1 MKELKTVLLGE
12 EGKVGFEERVFN
24 ATMLLA
30 IALTIIGI
38 IANLLYHSPIL
49 IDCFF
54 LVCWL
59 LVYIFNRKIY
69 WVKPIAYLIL
79 VYLLVPYNWFHSSGI
94 QGPVPYYSIVFV
106 AVISI
111 TTRGTWRR
119 VLFYSLLGIQSLL
132 IYYDTIRFDYIPFES
147 IISISVQL
155 NGLIIATAF
164 LMFNYSNDYLNEK
177 IRNKMYSDA
186 IEKQNVQQLYC
197 LEHLELINTKL
208 RSDRHD
214 FNNHLSIIYGLLIEK
229 EFDQSLKYTV
239 QQIEIS
245 KSYHSIIDI
254 PYPKVRAMI
263 NFKLNIMKESGIKL
277 DCKFNLPKN
286 LNLNQL
292 EFGILLGNLLDNAM
306 EAQLTVETRKKYLKF
321 EMYYEPDYLIVKME
335 NPYTHLLKNSS
346 GQFKSTKENSQDHG
360 YGLKNVR
367 NIIEENEGIFKA
379 YTDSGKFIVD
389 IALLLL

>member
-12 EGKVGFEERVFN
+12 EGKVDFEERVFN

-38 IANLLYHSPIL
+38 IANLLYRSPIL

-59 LVYIFNRKIY
+59 LVYILNRKIY
-69 WVKPIAYLIL
+69 WIKTIAYLVL
-79 VYLLVPYNWFHSSGI
+79 VYLLVPYNWIHSSGI
-94 QGPVPYYSIVFV
+94 QGPIPYYSIVFV

-111 TTRGTWRR
+111 TTKGTWRR
-119 VLFYSLLGIQSLL
+119 VLFLSLIGIQSLL
-132 IYYDTIRFDYIPFES
+132 IYYDTIRFDYIPITS
-147 IISISVQL
+147 VISISVQL
-155 NGLIIATAF
+155 SGLIIATAF
-164 LMFNYSNDYLNEK
+164 LMFNYSNDYHSEK
-177 IRNKMYSDA
+177 IRNKMYSSA
-186 IEKQNVQQLYC
+186 IEKQNVQQLHC
-197 LEHLELINTKL
+197 LEHLELVNSQL

-214 FNNHLSIIYGLLIEK
+214 FNNHLSIIYGLLKEK
-229 EFDQSLKYTV
+229 EFDQSLNYTFK
-239 QQIEIS
+239 QIEIS
-245 KSYHSIIDI
+245 KSYHSLIDI
-254 PYPKVRAMI
+254 PYPMVRAMI

-306 EAQLTVETRKKYLKF
+306 EAQLTVEDGKKSFEF

-335 NPYTHLLKNSS
+335 NPYTHLLKNSN
-346 GQFKSTKENSQDHG
+346 GQFKSTKENSEYHG

-367 NIIEENEGIFKA
+367 SIVEENEGIFKA
-379 YTDSGKFIVD
+379 YTDSGKFVVE